1 MEYIEWIKFL
11 ELQRWHPVK
20 LPCLSSLS
28 SSELPIFSQMLTNA
42 DCMAVKTCGN
52 GSELNS

>member
-52 GSELNS
+52 GSELNN